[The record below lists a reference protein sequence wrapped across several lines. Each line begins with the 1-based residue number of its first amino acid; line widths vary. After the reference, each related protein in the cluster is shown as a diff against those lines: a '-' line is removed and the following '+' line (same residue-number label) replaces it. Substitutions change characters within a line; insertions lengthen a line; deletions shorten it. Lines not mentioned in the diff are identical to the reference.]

1 MKVKVLDKELSNFTG
16 EAWLLKR
23 GRQHYVASHTYVP
36 FSGRETLVFR
46 SNAKG
51 KVSSFLEVCGG
62 KGMSLTAAVSEL
74 EGMSDA
80 EIKDA

>member
-1 MKVKVLDKELSNFTG
+1 LKVKVLDKGLDGFTG
-16 EAWLLKR
+16 KAWLLKR
-23 GRQHYVASHTYVP
+23 GPQHYVASHTYVP

-46 SNAKG
+46 SDAQG

-62 KGMSLTAAVSEL
+62 KAIGLTAAVREL
-74 EGMSDA
+74 EGMNET